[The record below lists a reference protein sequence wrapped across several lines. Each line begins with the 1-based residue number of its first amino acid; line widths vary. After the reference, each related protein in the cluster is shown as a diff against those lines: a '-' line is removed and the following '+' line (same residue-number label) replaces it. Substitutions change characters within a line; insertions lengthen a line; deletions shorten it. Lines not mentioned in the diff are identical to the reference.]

1 MSQIKY
7 YYKMKKIF
15 TLYKKI
21 WFIVSTLGGVNVK
34 KNRLARF
41 KLVMLEFKNEV
52 QYANASTE

>member
-1 MSQIKY
+1 MSHINY

-21 WFIVSTLGGVNVK
+21 WFIVLLGGNVK
-34 KNRLARF
+34 INRHAGF
-41 KLVMLEFKNEV
+41 KPVMLEFKNEV